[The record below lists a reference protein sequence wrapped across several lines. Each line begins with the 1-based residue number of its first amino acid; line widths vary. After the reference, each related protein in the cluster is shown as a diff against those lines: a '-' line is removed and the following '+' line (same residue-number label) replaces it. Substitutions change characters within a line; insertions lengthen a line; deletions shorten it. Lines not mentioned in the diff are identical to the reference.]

1 MSEKAHSAKAGAP
14 KPSRDVSASSA
25 RAESSPRRFSD
36 AQLDAR
42 DWAKAGPRRL
52 AGPPLDDGGISLAA
66 EAFRPEQLPS
76 TTDPKEPSRKRS

>member
-14 KPSRDVSASSA
+14 KPSRNAGAASA
-25 RAESSPRRFSD
+25 RAAASPRRLSD

-52 AGPPLDDGGISLAA
+52 AGPPLDDGGTSPAA

-76 TTDPKEPSRKRS
+76 TTDPEEHSRRRS